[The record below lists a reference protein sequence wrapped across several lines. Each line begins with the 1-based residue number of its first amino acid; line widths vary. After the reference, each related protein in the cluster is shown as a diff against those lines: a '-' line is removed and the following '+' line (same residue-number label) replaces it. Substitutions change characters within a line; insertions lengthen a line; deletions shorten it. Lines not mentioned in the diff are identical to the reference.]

1 MLSMVILMIWGF
13 NEKGDEM
20 TREQAKIAHLVTDRA
35 MLSSKNVKLEEQ
47 VKREKRKSRSIVAML
62 FWMMKRQKAIY
73 IKSFN
78 ELGINSHN
86 TSFYKG
92 AYENSKMRFKQVY
105 KMLKDNA

>member
-47 VKREKRKSRSIVAML
+47 VKREKRKARSIVAML
-62 FWMMKRQKAIY
+62 FWKYKKNKEAFGKCDLSTIAL
-73 IKSFN
+73 KHSFQQ
-78 ELGINSHN
+78 
-86 TSFYKG
+86 
-92 AYENSKMRFKQVY
+92 AY
-105 KMLKDNA
+105 KMLNDNA